1 MFDFAWSEI
10 ALVGIV
16 ALIAIGPK
24 DLPVAIK
31 TVAELVKKARRMAGE
46 FQTHVDEMVREAN
59 LGEVRDQFNDLR
71 RMDIKGKILEAV
83 DGDKTLRNTIADNP
97 FKDALNDL
105 KTDINPAPPPVPV
118 HDSEPST
125 AAAAIEEQ
133 SVAARP
139 EHVIA
144 APAPVIDAGPPPFIP
159 PAVAAT
165 GLPSKRPRPPAF
177 VPPAVVAAAASR
189 SAYASPYA

>member
-71 RMDIKGKILEAV
+71 RMDIKGKILDAV

-97 FKDALNDL
+97 LKDALNDL
-105 KTDINPAPPPVPV
+105 KTDINLAPPPVPV
-118 HDSEPST
+118 PDSTPQVSGLD
-125 AAAAIEEQ
+125 EQ
-133 SVAARP
+133 SIAARAD
-139 EHVIA
+139 HVIA
-144 APAPVIDAGPPPFIP
+144 APEPEIDAGPPPFIP

-177 VPPAVVAAAASR
+177 VPPAVVAGAAAR
-189 SAYASPYA
+189 SDYASPYA